1 MGAQSWSLLFKARGN
16 GPNVRANAYS
26 TMTQSTER
34 YELEPADLR
43 RASLFLQQCKKQFKA
58 SSFVKTF
65 DVLDILLFI
74 YRRNE
79 LEHQKVYFS
88 TLQEYVSKSDV
99 YLSKVLKHGVEDDYL
114 VSRISDTD
122 RRLREYGLS
131 KNSIRFI
138 ESLRKF

>member
-1 MGAQSWSLLFKARGN
+1 
-16 GPNVRANAYS
+16 
-26 TMTQSTER
+26 MTQSTVR
-34 YELEPADLR
+34 YELEPSDLK
-43 RASLFLQQCKKQFKA
+43 RASLFLRHCKKQFKT

-114 VSRISDTD
+114 TSRISDTD

-131 KNSIRFI
+131 ENSIRFI
-138 ESLRKF
+138 DTLRKF

>member
-1 MGAQSWSLLFKARGN
+1 
-16 GPNVRANAYS
+16 
-26 TMTQSTER
+26 MTQSNNG
-34 YELEPADLR
+34 YELEPSDLN
-43 RASLFLQQCKKQFKA
+43 RASLFFRHCKEQFKT

-99 YLSKVLKHGVEDDYL
+99 YLSKVLKHGIEDDYL
-114 VSRISDTD
+114 VSRISDAD
-122 RRLREYGLS
+122 RRLREDGLS
-131 KNSIRFI
+131 ENSIRFI
-138 ESLRKF
+138 DKLRNF